1 MVATERHAS
10 ACAPRDAAKPLVA
23 VPRPLDKLAEEC
35 KELELN
41 KAKMSQA
48 HGDWP
53 VRVTE
58 VIVERVDTLVDQ
70 LRRQH
75 GALAGAGAAGA
86 SVPDSSASNHSS
98 DPGSTTSSECRV
110 AAPELGST
118 PSADDDAAV
127 VHRYFSDTKI
137 FGEQLTRRYAPTL
150 TCIILLPLPR
160 TAIIY

>member
-1 MVATERHAS
+1 MHPCATGATR
-10 ACAPRDAAKPLVA
+10 PLVA
-23 VPRPLDKLAEEC
+23 IQRPLDKLAEEC

-41 KAKMSQA
+41 TAKMSQV
-48 HGDWP
+48 HGDLP
-53 VRVTE
+53 VRITE
-58 VIVERVDTLVDQ
+58 VIVERVDSLVDQ
-70 LRRQH
+70 LHRQF
-75 GALAGAGAAGA
+75 ALAGAGAAGA

>member
-86 SVPDSSASNHSS
+86 SVPDSSASNASS
-98 DPGSTTSSECRV
+98 DPGRQRLSWAELRARTKTPLLSSATSQTPRSLAHQDHTRCN
-110 AAPELGST
+110 AALGTLVLCARSGAH
-118 PSADDDAAV
+118 SALSA
-127 VHRYFSDTKI
+127 
-137 FGEQLTRRYAPTL
+137 Q
-150 TCIILLPLPR
+150 
-160 TAIIY
+160 

>member
-86 SVPDSSASNHSS
+86 SVPDSSASNASS
-98 DPGSTTSSECRV
+98 DPGST
-110 AAPELGST
+110 APELGRT
-118 PSADDDAAV
+118 PSEDEDAAV
-127 VHRYFSDTKI
+127 VQRYFSDTKI
-137 FGEQLTRRYAPTL
+137 FGAPGPHTMQCCTRHFGAVRPVWSAFSTQCTVNL
-150 TCIILLPLPR
+150 
-160 TAIIY
+160 

>member
-1 MVATERHAS
+1 MHPCATGAT
-10 ACAPRDAAKPLVA
+10 CPLVA

-41 KAKMSQA
+41 TAKMSTA
-48 HGDWP
+48 HGDLH
-53 VRVTE
+53 VRITE
-58 VIVERVDTLVDQ
+58 VIVERVDSLVDQ
-70 LRRQH
+70 LHRQF
-75 GALAGAGAAGA
+75 ALAGAGAAGA
-86 SVPDSSASNHSS
+86 SVPDSSASNPSS
-98 DPGSTTSSECRV
+98 DPKSSKCRV

-137 FGEQLTRRYAPTL
+137 FGEQLTRRYAANPYL
-150 TCIILLPLPR
+150 HYYPPPSR